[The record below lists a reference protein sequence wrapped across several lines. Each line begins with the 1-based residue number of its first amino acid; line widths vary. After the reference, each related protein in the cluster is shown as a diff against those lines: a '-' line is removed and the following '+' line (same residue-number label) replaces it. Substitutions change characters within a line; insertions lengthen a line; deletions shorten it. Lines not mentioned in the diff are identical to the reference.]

1 MGWGGCRCPDHCQVN
16 YYWVEPFLPSSLC
29 PLPSP
34 LLTSNWPIGDH
45 WPLLPQKDSNY
56 QLVQISSTERTLKC
70 GAPKNNHVTA
80 CLHLRSLLGWK
91 YLNYAPSRPPKYCSC
106 QQSCLQYLLSTTV
119 TKQGSTLQLASTL
132 CASIQSLIQVQFILK
147 YFDTHNLSNSTRCL
161 YIGHAFYFC
170 TNFFYKGSFQKLE
183 TDGMWPP
190 SPVLY
195 LWNTLFAHF

>member
-1 MGWGGCRCPDHCQVN
+1 MQNIKVWIWFQCKEYCVINFKTWQWITQWLTMGRKTKTLKSG
-16 YYWVEPFLPSSLC
+16 
-29 PLPSP
+29 
-34 LLTSNWPIGDH
+34 
-45 WPLLPQKDSNY
+45 
-56 QLVQISSTERTLKC
+56 VQIV
-70 GAPKNNHVTA
+70 NHVLV
-80 CLHLRSLLGWK
+80 CLHLRSSPWWK
-91 YLNYAPSRPPKYCSC
+91 YLNYAIAPKYCSC

-132 CASIQSLIQVQFILK
+132 CASIQSLIQLQFIGK
-147 YFDTHNLSNSTRCL
+147 HFDTHNLSNSTRCL

-195 LWNTLFAHF
+195 LWNTYSDFFAHF